1 MSRVVKTRLSSPR
14 LSENFD
20 FSFVKLRRLR
30 RPRAM
35 PLAMITMIKLIH
47 GFPLL
52 PYIGMGLRLVAL
64 RALKLRYNTIKKETI
79 SSF

>member
-1 MSRVVKTRLSSPR
+1 
-14 LSENFD
+14 
-20 FSFVKLRRLR
+20 
-30 RPRAM
+30 M